1 MGHGAWGMGYGV
13 WGMGHGVWGMGY
25 GVGGMGYGVWGM
37 GYGVWGMG
45 DVQWNGERGMGTC
58 TCTLQYATDIRV
70 PVYATCMY
78 MYMGMCVV
86 VFACEERG
94 GHIHT

>member
-1 MGHGAWGMGYGV
+1 
-13 WGMGHGVWGMGY
+13 
-25 GVGGMGYGVWGM
+25 
-37 GYGVWGMG
+37 
-45 DVQWNGERGMGTC
+45 MGTC

-86 VFACEERG
+86 VFACEEMG
-94 GHIHT
+94 GTYIHESIYTLQCARYIWVCVRVCGGGGWDG